1 MMQFMK
7 FKEIVKLLGQKEIVY
22 MCGVTQPTVSN
33 WLKYGIPEYRLIV
46 LASRI
51 EELTNGKV
59 TRKQLC
65 PNLYKFVW
73 TNLQ

>member
-1 MMQFMK
+1 MQFMK
-7 FKEIVKLLGQKEIVY
+7 FKEIVKLLGKKEIVY
-22 MCGVTQPTVSN
+22 MCGVTQPTVTN
-33 WLKYGIPEYRLIV
+33 WLKHGIPEYRLIV